1 MDIKNKKIEELISN
15 VKYIKII
22 SENQISIA
30 IADREKFVYID
41 YCDELQL
48 PTSIGD
54 LVPNGGAI
62 KEALDNNKTTIKVV
76 PKEVYGKSFKSYAIP
91 IEDNGEVIGVFTAG
105 KSLTKKLRVSNIA
118 TDLSASIGEISSA
131 INNISCGVQ
140 ELATMNEVL
149 LKQSKRSNEV
159 AENTKSIVEFIQGI
173 AKQTNLLGLN
183 AAIEAARAGDQ
194 GRGFGIVAQEI
205 RKLSNSS
212 NESIN
217 EIDKVIQEIS
227 SCIKDIDDKITK
239 SNDISQNQSA
249 AIEEITASISE
260 LDKTSDFLVEIS
272 KQL

>member
-260 LDKTSDFLVEIS
+260 LDKTSDFLVELS

>member
-227 SCIKDIDDKITK
+227 RCIKDIDDKITK

-260 LDKTSDFLVEIS
+260 LDKTSDFLVELS

>member
-91 IEDNGEVIGVFTAG
+91 IEDNGEVIGVLTVG
-105 KSLTKKLRVSNIA
+105 KSLTKKLKVSNIA
-118 TDLSASIGEISSA
+118 TDLSASLREISSA

-149 LKQSKRSNEV
+149 LKESKRSNEV
-159 AENTKSIVEFIQGI
+159 AENTRGIVEFIQGI

-183 AAIEAARAGDQ
+183 AAIEAARAGEQ

-212 NESIN
+212 KESIN
-217 EIDKVIQEIS
+217 QIDKVIQEIS
-227 SCIKDIDDKITK
+227 SCIKDIDEKITK
-239 SNDISQNQSA
+239 SNAISQNQSA
-249 AIEEITASISE
+249 AIEEITASIVE
-260 LDKTSDFLVEIS
+260 LDKTSDFLVELS